1 MERGQH
7 RTNSLDLKVENG
19 RRVEYSPR
27 AGAVEADGLRPG
39 WLRFAVPSVGDLVFV
54 LLLLALTCGTLAK
67 GLLGDAGI
75 GWHIRTGELIRSA
88 HSIPHVDVFS
98 STMQGKPW
106 FAWEWLYDLVVG
118 VVHGWAGLNGVVLL
132 TAVVIAL
139 TFTLVFRMMLARGA
153 HLPVAIGVLLVTLT
167 ASTIHF
173 LARPHVV
180 SWLLVVLWFGL
191 LERFEAE
198 GTWRQ
203 LAWLPAMTL
212 LWVNV
217 HGGFLL
223 GFALLGIYF
232 ISALLSV
239 WTARSGIEKDSA
251 RSRAKVLA
259 VAGIACGILTL
270 ANPYGY
276 QLHVHIYRYLGDR
289 FLMDH
294 IDEFLSPNFH
304 GLAQKCFAG
313 LVLLSVIATAGARK
327 KITLSQ
333 VLVILFAIYTGMY
346 ASRNIP
352 TSSIL
357 LALIVAPQL
366 SVTLREMA
374 GSREVGEG
382 WRSMLARF
390 DRFSTRMAG
399 LNGRVAGRVWPA
411 IVLVGLLWV
420 CAHQGRLGSAQWM
433 NARFDSKRFPV
444 SAVDVLAGAPN
455 NGAVFCPDRWGGY
468 LIYRLYPKTLVAVD
482 DRHDLYG
489 AEFLKRYLKVVH
501 GEPGWELALRDMN
514 AGWVLVA
521 ADSAL
526 VSLLVERPGWKVEYR
541 DDRAVLFRSRGGG

>member
-1 MERGQH
+1 M
-7 RTNSLDLKVENG
+7 
-19 RRVEYSPR
+19 
-27 AGAVEADGLRPG
+27 
-39 WLRFAVPSVGDLVFV
+39 PSVGDLVFV
-54 LLLLALTCGTLAK
+54 LLLLALTCGSLAK

-88 HSIPHVDVFS
+88 HSIPRVDVFS

-106 FAWEWLYDLVVG
+106 FAWEWLYDFVVG

-139 TFTLVFRMMLARGA
+139 TFALVFRMMRARRA
-153 HLPVAIGVLLVTLT
+153 DLPVAIGVLLVALA

-180 SWLLVVLWFGL
+180 SWLLAVIWFGL

-198 GTWRQ
+198 GNWRR

-232 ISALLSV
+232 VSALLSV
-239 WTARSGIEKDSA
+239 WTARIGIEKDSA
-251 RSRAKVLA
+251 RSRAKILA
-259 VAGIACGILTL
+259 VAGIACAVLTL

-313 LVLLSVIATAGARK
+313 LVLLALIAAAGARK
-327 KITLSQ
+327 RITLSH

-366 SVTLREMA
+366 SVLLREMS
-374 GSREVGEG
+374 GNHELGEG
-382 WRSMLARF
+382 WRSLLARF
-390 DRFSTRMAG
+390 DSFSTRMAG
-399 LNGRVAGRVWPA
+399 LNDGVAGHVWPA
-411 IVLVGLLWV
+411 IALAGLLWV

-433 NARFDSKRFPV
+433 NARFDDQRFPV
-444 SAVDVLAGAPN
+444 RAVDVLASAQNDGAI
-455 NGAVFCPDRWGGY
+455 FCPDRWGGY

-489 AEFLKRYLKVVH
+489 AEFLKRYLKIVH
-501 GEPGWELALRDMN
+501 GEPGWHLALRDLN

-521 ADSAL
+521 ADSPL
-526 VSLLVERPGWKVEYR
+526 VSLLGDRPGWKVAYR
-541 DDRAVLFRSRGGG
+541 DDTAVLFRSGGGD

>member
-1 MERGQH
+1 M
-7 RTNSLDLKVENG
+7 DLKVENG
-19 RRVEYSPR
+19 RRASEYSSR
-27 AGAVEADGLRPG
+27 AVEAEGLRPR
-39 WLRFAVPSVGDLVFV
+39 WLRLALPSVGDLVFV

-88 HSIPHVDVFS
+88 HSIPRADVFS
-98 STMQGKPW
+98 STMQNKPW
-106 FAWEWLYDLVVG
+106 FAWEWLYDFVVG
-118 VVHGWAGLNGVVLL
+118 LVHAWAGLNGVVLL

-139 TFTLVFRMMLARGA
+139 TFALVFRMMMARGA
-153 HLPVAIGVLLVTLT
+153 HLPVAICVLLVALT

-173 LARPHVV
+173 LARPHIV

-198 GTWRQ
+198 GNWRR

-232 ISALLSV
+232 VSALLSV
-239 WTARSGIEKDSA
+239 WTARIGIEKDSA

-259 VAGIACGILTL
+259 VAGIACGVLTL
-270 ANPYGY
+270 ANPSGY

-333 VLVILFAIYTGMY
+333 VLVSLFAIYTGMY

-366 SVTLREMA
+366 SVILREMA
-374 GSREVGEG
+374 GSREIGEG
-382 WRSMLARF
+382 WRSLLARF

-399 LNGRVAGRVWPA
+399 LNGGVAGHVWPA
-411 IVLVGLLWV
+411 IAMVGLLWV

-433 NARFDSKRFPV
+433 NARFDDKRFPV
-444 SAVDVLAGAPN
+444 RAVDVLAGAHD

-489 AEFLKRYLKVVH
+489 AEFLKRYLKIVH
-501 GEPGWELALRDMN
+501 GEPGWEGALQDMK

-526 VSLLVERPGWKVEYR
+526 ASLLVDRAGWKVEYR
-541 DDRAVLFRSRGGG
+541 DATAVLFRRASGA